1 MNREEAVKIVMSMLE
16 KNVEGLE
23 MSEDQMEKTLV
34 DLGVDSLDVMLV
46 IMDVGEAA
54 GVTISDDD
62 AEQLNTPA
70 KIVEFITKQK

>member
-16 KNVEGLE
+16 KNVEGLT
-23 MSEDQMEKTLV
+23 MSEGEMDKTLV

-54 GVTISDDD
+54 GVSISDDE
-62 AEQLNTPA
+62 AEVLDTPA
-70 KIVEFITKQK
+70 KIVDFIAK

>member
-16 KNVEGLE
+16 KNVEDLE
-23 MSEDQMEKTLV
+23 MSEDKMGKTLV

-54 GVTISDDD
+54 GVTISDDE
-62 AEQLNTPA
+62 AEGLDTPE
-70 KIVEFITKQK
+70 KIVEFILQ

>member
-23 MSEDQMEKTLV
+23 MSEDKMDKTLV

-54 GVTISDDD
+54 GVAISDDE
-62 AEQLNTPA
+62 AEGLDTPE
-70 KIVEFITKQK
+70 KIVEFILQ

>member
-16 KNVEGLE
+16 KNVEDLE
-23 MSEDQMEKTLV
+23 MSEDKMGKTLV

-54 GVTISDDD
+54 GVAISDDEVEGLD
-62 AEQLNTPA
+62 TPE
-70 KIVEFITKQK
+70 KIVEFILQDA

>member
-16 KNVEGLE
+16 KNVEDLE
-23 MSEDQMEKTLV
+23 MSEDKMGKTLV

-54 GVTISDDD
+54 GVAISDDE
-62 AEQLNTPA
+62 AEGLDTPE
-70 KIVEFITKQK
+70 KIVEFITK

>member
-16 KNVEGLE
+16 KNVEDLK
-23 MSEDQMEKTLV
+23 MSEDKMGKTLV

-54 GVTISDDD
+54 GVTISDDE
-62 AEQLNTPA
+62 AEGLDTPE
-70 KIVEFITKQK
+70 KIVEFILK

>member
-16 KNVEGLE
+16 KNVEDLE
-23 MSEDQMEKTLV
+23 MSEDKMGKTLV

-54 GVTISDDD
+54 GVTISDDE
-62 AEQLNTPA
+62 AESLDTPE
-70 KIVEFITKQK
+70 KIVEFILEGA

>member
-16 KNVEGLE
+16 KNVEDLE
-23 MSEDQMEKTLV
+23 MSEDKMGKTLV

-54 GVTISDDD
+54 GVAISDDE
-62 AEQLNTPA
+62 AEGLDTPE
-70 KIVEFITKQK
+70 KIVEFILQ

>member
-1 MNREEAVKIVMSMLE
+1 MNREQAVKILISMLE

-23 MSEDQMEKTLV
+23 MSEDKMGKTLV

-54 GVTISDDD
+54 GVAISDDE
-62 AEQLNTPA
+62 AEALDTPE
-70 KIVEFITKQK
+70 KIVEFIIK